1 MSTPFMLA
9 YAHTIVHGLLAQELL
24 VLTPQARPEDLV
36 RELAAFLMTRQGH
49 SAISSTSRG
58 LLQSERVEELF
69 ADDADIKSIIDQGP
83 LDPS

>member
-24 VLTPQARPEDLV
+24 VLAPTATPEELV
-36 RELAAFLMTRQGH
+36 RELAAYLMTRQGH

-58 LLQSERVEELF
+58 LMQSALVDELF
-69 ADDADIKSIIDQGP
+69 AEDAEIKAIIDQGP